1 MRFIPMMGR
10 FPSTSNNTTRNSTCI
25 FKTAPALILVKI
37 VLIKVLIKRE
47 PCLNEGKRGDGGL
60 KLKTERKRVNKRIY
74 NEAVP
79 GRCPLHFH
87 LTK

>member
-1 MRFIPMMGR
+1 MLLLFLGE
-10 FPSTSNNTTRNSTCI
+10 I
-25 FKTAPALILVKI
+25 FLVKI

-47 PCLNEGKRGDGGL
+47 PCLNEGKRGGGGL
-60 KLKTERKRVNKRIY
+60 KLKTESKRVNKRIY